1 MFDVG
6 AILGF
11 LILIVLAL
19 IILRYLC
26 SFGYGLFCYN
36 PPKPSDNSITPVDI
50 VTISKNQIIPINVSS
65 YCVSDAEIREQPII
79 PIANV
84 V

>member
-1 MFDVG
+1 MFDAG
-6 AILGF
+6 AIFGF
-11 LILIVLAL
+11 MIAIVLGV

-26 SFGYGLFCYN
+26 SFAYGLFCYN
-36 PPKPSDNSITPVDI
+36 PPKPIDNSITPVDI
-50 VTISKNQIIPINVSS
+50 VTISKNQIIPIIVSS
-65 YCVSDAEIREQPII
+65 YCISDAEIREQPII

>member
-1 MFDVG
+1 MFDAG
-6 AILGF
+6 AIIGF
-11 LILIVLAL
+11 LILIAVGI

-26 SFGYGLFCYN
+26 SFAYGLFWYN
-36 PPKPSDNSITPVDI
+36 PPKPYDNSITPVDI
-50 VTISKNQIIPINVSS
+50 ITISKNQIIPINVSI
-65 YCVSDAEIREQPII
+65 YCISDAEIREQPII

>member
-1 MFDVG
+1 MFDAG
-6 AILGF
+6 AIFGF
-11 LILIVLAL
+11 LILIVFGA

-26 SFGYGLFCYN
+26 SFAYGLFCYN
-36 PPKPSDNSITPVDI
+36 PPKPDNSITPVDI
-50 VTISKNQIIPINVSS
+50 VTISKNQIIPINISS
-65 YCVSDAEIREQPII
+65 YCVSDTEFSEQPII